1 MGIVAPAGTPAPI
14 MEKISVA
21 FGQAMKDASV
31 IKRLAELG
39 STAVTDTPAE
49 FKKFI
54 SDDRAKWQKLA
65 KEANIVPQ

>member
-1 MGIVAPAGTPAPI
+1 
-14 MEKISVA
+14 
-21 FGQAMKDASV
+21 MKDDSV

-39 STAVTDTPAE
+39 SIAVTDTPAE

-65 KEANIVPQ
+65 KEAKIVAQ